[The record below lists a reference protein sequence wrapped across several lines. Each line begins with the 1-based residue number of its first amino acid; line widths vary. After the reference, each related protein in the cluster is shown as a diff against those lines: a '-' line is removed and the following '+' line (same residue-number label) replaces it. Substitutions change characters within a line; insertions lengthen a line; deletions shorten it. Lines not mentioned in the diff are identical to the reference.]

1 METKELFEGLEKEL
15 RDKDAEA
22 GKLTGGYL
30 LIVTRQEGLHVAG
43 KYNDELLA
51 NGTSRLFEILGE
63 ENKELSLK
71 LLAMFCMQTLA
82 EHLQEK
88 GE

>member
-43 KYNDELLA
+43 KYNDELLV
-51 NGTSRLFEILGE
+51 NGIGRMFEILGE
-63 ENKELSLK
+63 KNKGLRLK
-71 LLAMFCMQTLA
+71 LLAILCAQTLA